1 MAKLE
6 CLEDR
11 KLERLQRA
19 AIRYTCA
26 KWQLATFQECTLNAI
41 KKGKA
46 VFKKLQTKIN
56 SENTEEKEDVT
67 LIWSA
72 LELSQIELMLNY
84 WKLRSKIARMLP
96 QKNVWYVLYQFS
108 KEKIRRNALGDIEI
122 APFEPDDT
130 WDQGLDNCLII

>member
-11 KLERLQRA
+11 KLERLQQA
-19 AIRYTCA
+19 AIRY
-26 KWQLATFQECTLNAI
+26 KCTLNAI
-41 KKGKA
+41 EKGKA

-56 SENTEEKEDVT
+56 SENTEEKEDAT

>member
-1 MAKLE
+1 MEKLE

-11 KLERLQRA
+11 KLGRLQQA
-19 AIRYTCA
+19 AIRY
-26 KWQLATFQECTLNAI
+26 KCTLDAI
-41 KKGKA
+41 EKDKA

-56 SENTEEKEDVT
+56 SENTEEKEDAT

-72 LELSQIELMLNY
+72 LELSRIELMLNY